1 MFKRRKNI
9 RIKLGNSA
17 DFIFCVHAGFCRSS
31 ATPLARLTYS
41 ESERWRAL
49 KNAINWLR
57 SVVSKLFNAKH
68 LKRLI
73 EEKTRSRSDLDSD
86 YFAVLVSQVVSQR
99 FTHILDLYAKSSQV
113 VRNSI

>member
-31 ATPLARLTYS
+31 ATPLARLTYP

-57 SVVSKLFNAKH
+57 SIVSKLFNAKH
-68 LKRLI
+68 LRLI
-73 EEKTRSRSDLDSD
+73 EEKTRSRSDSDSN

-99 FTHILDLYAKSSQV
+99 LTHILDLYAKSSQV